1 MFYRVYLSRII
12 MSTEMVSFI
21 VYIVHNNEQIEYN
34 IIKII

>member
-1 MFYRVYLSRII
+1 